1 MSEARNS
8 REAYDLRKTLYNENC
23 FAFCAIAMDLK
34 SLRIFLSV
42 FSSLSFTQ
50 TASEQHM
57 SVSAVSRSVLR
68 LEEELGERL
77 FQRDRRGMRPT
88 DAARR
93 LRAVAERML
102 SDWRNLQHSLGEDG
116 RLQGELRI
124 FCSVTAT
131 HRVLS
136 ALLAGYR
143 EAFPGVHILL
153 QTGDQAEGV
162 ERVRR
167 GSSDVAVAA
176 KPAIL
181 PGNLAFSP
189 LASTPLLLCLPRVDC
204 RLSEQL
210 DGLLGASLWA
220 ALKDAPWILP
230 ERGLSRDMID
240 RWLQERFDARPPVYA
255 RVAGHEAIVA
265 MVGLGLGVAVVPK
278 LVVDASG
285 LEDSLRLVS
294 LAGQLPAFEIGLCA
308 RRSRLTDPVLEGL
321 WQVAGGQAT
330 RSDKLDVSMAG

>member
-1 MSEARNS
+1 
-8 REAYDLRKTLYNENC
+8 
-23 FAFCAIAMDLK
+23 MDLK
-34 SLRIFLSV
+34 ALRIFLSV

-57 SVSAVSRSVLR
+57 SVSAVSRAVLR

-77 FQRDRRGMRPT
+77 FERDRRGMRPT

-131 HRVLS
+131 HRLLS
-136 ALLAGYR
+136 GLLAGYR
-143 EAFPGVHILL
+143 EAYPGVHILL
-153 QTGDQAEGV
+153 QTGDQADGV

-176 KPAIL
+176 KPGNL
-181 PGNLAFSP
+181 PVNLAFSP
-189 LASTPLLLCLPRVDC
+189 LASTPLLLCLPRVEC
-204 RLSEQL
+204 RLQATL
-210 DGLLGASLWA
+210 DGLSGERLWS
-220 ALKDAPWILP
+220 ALKEVPWILP
-230 ERGLSRDMID
+230 ERGLSREMID
-240 RWLQERFDARPPVYA
+240 RWLQERFETRPPVYA

-265 MVGLGLGVAVVPK
+265 MVGLGLGVAVVPR

-285 LEDSLRLVS
+285 LEGNLTLIS
-294 LAGQLPAFEIGLCA
+294 LADELPAFEIGLCA

-321 WQVAGGQAT
+321 WEVAASASRQ
-330 RSDKLDVSMAG
+330 SDKLKV